1 MGPPGTA
8 EVILPPQRGSNSHCL
23 AGPLRPDP
31 EESSFWISICFLGP
45 KSTTI
50 LAGRCADFKQKYDLN
65 DNGKIDPEEREIM
78 LEDRRRIMIDA
89 DAKRD
94 AQRRM
99 AWFSLTGM
107 LLFPFGVVFTE
118 WMQLPRASEMLSSMS
133 NIYYVSIA
141 AIVAAYYGFT
151 NMGKKE

>member
-1 MGPPGTA
+1 M
-8 EVILPPQRGSNSHCL
+8 
-23 AGPLRPDP
+23 
-31 EESSFWISICFLGP
+31 P
-45 KSTTI
+45 K
-50 LAGRCADFKQKYDLN
+50 ANYDFN
-65 DNGKIDPEEREIM
+65 DNGKIDPEERQIM
-78 LEDRRRIMIDA
+78 LEDRRRIMMDA

-118 WMQLPRASEMLSSMS
+118 WMELPRASEMLSSMS

-141 AIVAAYYGFT
+141 AIVAAYYRFT
-151 NMGKKE
+151 NMGSKE

>member
-1 MGPPGTA
+1 M
-8 EVILPPQRGSNSHCL
+8 
-23 AGPLRPDP
+23 
-31 EESSFWISICFLGP
+31 P
-45 KSTTI
+45 K
-50 LAGRCADFKQKYDLN
+50 KNYDLN
-65 DNGKIDPEEREIM
+65 DNGKIDSDEREIM

-107 LLFPFGVVFTE
+107 LVFPFGVIFTE
-118 WMQLPRASEMLSSMS
+118 YMELPQASVMLASMS

-151 NMGKKE
+151 NLRKEQ

>member
-1 MGPPGTA
+1 MP
-8 EVILPPQRGSNSHCL
+8 
-23 AGPLRPDP
+23 
-31 EESSFWISICFLGP
+31 
-45 KSTTI
+45 
-50 LAGRCADFKQKYDLN
+50 KQKYDLN
-65 DNGKIDPEEREIM
+65 DNGKIDPDEREIM
-78 LEDRRRIMIDA
+78 LDDRRRQVLDA

-118 WMQLPRASEMLSSMS
+118 WMELPRASEMLSSMS

-151 NMGKKE
+151 NMGSNK

>member
-1 MGPPGTA
+1 MP
-8 EVILPPQRGSNSHCL
+8 
-23 AGPLRPDP
+23 
-31 EESSFWISICFLGP
+31 
-45 KSTTI
+45 
-50 LAGRCADFKQKYDLN
+50 KQKYDLN
-65 DNGKIDPEEREIM
+65 DNGKIDPDEREIM
-78 LEDRRRIMIDA
+78 LDDRRRQVLDA

-118 WMQLPRASEMLSSMS
+118 WAELPRASEMLSSMS

-151 NMGKKE
+151 NMSKKE

>member
-1 MGPPGTA
+1 M
-8 EVILPPQRGSNSHCL
+8 QM
-23 AGPLRPDP
+23 
-31 EESSFWISICFLGP
+31 P
-45 KSTTI
+45 K
-50 LAGRCADFKQKYDLN
+50 AKYDLN
-65 DNGKIDPEEREIM
+65 DNGKIDPDEREIM

-107 LLFPFGVVFTE
+107 LVFPFGVIFTE
-118 WMQLPRASEMLSSMS
+118 YMELPQASVMLASMS

-151 NMGKKE
+151 NLRKEK

>member
-1 MGPPGTA
+1 M
-8 EVILPPQRGSNSHCL
+8 
-23 AGPLRPDP
+23 
-31 EESSFWISICFLGP
+31 P
-45 KSTTI
+45 K
-50 LAGRCADFKQKYDLN
+50 QNYDLN

-78 LEDRRRIMIDA
+78 LEDRRRIIMDA

-118 WMQLPRASEMLSSMS
+118 WMELPRASEMLSSMS

-151 NMGKKE
+151 NMGKNQ

>member
-1 MGPPGTA
+1 MP
-8 EVILPPQRGSNSHCL
+8 
-23 AGPLRPDP
+23 
-31 EESSFWISICFLGP
+31 
-45 KSTTI
+45 
-50 LAGRCADFKQKYDLN
+50 KQKYDLN
-65 DNGKIDPEEREIM
+65 DNGKIDPEEREM
-78 LEDRRRIMIDA
+78 LMEDRRIAQDERRREVSDA

-94 AQRRM
+94 AQRKM

-118 WMQLPRASEMLSSMS
+118 WMELPRASEMLSSMS

-151 NMGKKE
+151 NMGGKGQ

>member
-1 MGPPGTA
+1 M
-8 EVILPPQRGSNSHCL
+8 
-23 AGPLRPDP
+23 
-31 EESSFWISICFLGP
+31 P
-45 KSTTI
+45 KQT
-50 LAGRCADFKQKYDLN
+50 YDLN
-65 DNGKIDPEEREIM
+65 DNGKIDPDERAIM
-78 LEDRRRIMIDA
+78 LEDRRRIMMDS

-118 WMQLPRASEMLSSMS
+118 WMELPRASEMLSSMS

-151 NMGKKE
+151 NMGKNQ

>member
-1 MGPPGTA
+1 MHMP
-8 EVILPPQRGSNSHCL
+8 
-23 AGPLRPDP
+23 
-31 EESSFWISICFLGP
+31 
-45 KSTTI
+45 
-50 LAGRCADFKQKYDLN
+50 KQKYDLN
-65 DNGKIDPEEREIM
+65 DNGKIDADEREIM

-118 WMQLPRASEMLSSMS
+118 WMELPRASEMLSSMS

-151 NMGKKE
+151 NMGSKE

>member
-1 MGPPGTA
+1 M
-8 EVILPPQRGSNSHCL
+8 
-23 AGPLRPDP
+23 
-31 EESSFWISICFLGP
+31 P
-45 KSTTI
+45 K
-50 LAGRCADFKQKYDLN
+50 AKYDLN

-78 LEDRRRIMIDA
+78 LDDRRRQMLDA

-118 WMQLPRASEMLSSMS
+118 WAELPRASEMLSSMS

-151 NMGKKE
+151 NMGKEQ

>member
-1 MGPPGTA
+1 M
-8 EVILPPQRGSNSHCL
+8 
-23 AGPLRPDP
+23 
-31 EESSFWISICFLGP
+31 P
-45 KSTTI
+45 K
-50 LAGRCADFKQKYDLN
+50 AKYDLN
-65 DNGKIDPEEREIM
+65 DNGKIDPDEREIM
-78 LEDRRRIMIDA
+78 LEDRRRIMMDA

-107 LLFPFGVVFTE
+107 LMFPFGVVFTE
-118 WMQLPRASEMLSSMS
+118 WMELPRASEMLSSMS

-151 NMGKKE
+151 NMGSKE

>member
-1 MGPPGTA
+1 M
-8 EVILPPQRGSNSHCL
+8 
-23 AGPLRPDP
+23 
-31 EESSFWISICFLGP
+31 P
-45 KSTTI
+45 K
-50 LAGRCADFKQKYDLN
+50 QNYDLN
-65 DNGKIDPEEREIM
+65 DNGKIDPDEREIM
-78 LEDRRRIMIDA
+78 LEDRRRIMIDS

-118 WMQLPRASEMLSSMS
+118 WMELPRASEMLSSMS

-151 NMGKKE
+151 NMGSKE

>member
-1 MGPPGTA
+1 M
-8 EVILPPQRGSNSHCL
+8 
-23 AGPLRPDP
+23 
-31 EESSFWISICFLGP
+31 P
-45 KSTTI
+45 K
-50 LAGRCADFKQKYDLN
+50 QNYDLN

-78 LEDRRRIMIDA
+78 LEDRRRIMMDA

-118 WMQLPRASEMLSSMS
+118 WMELSRASEMLSSMS

-151 NMGKKE
+151 NMGKNQ

>member
-1 MGPPGTA
+1 M
-8 EVILPPQRGSNSHCL
+8 
-23 AGPLRPDP
+23 
-31 EESSFWISICFLGP
+31 P
-45 KSTTI
+45 K
-50 LAGRCADFKQKYDLN
+50 AKYDLN
-65 DNGKIDPEEREIM
+65 DNGKIDPDERAIM

-118 WMQLPRASEMLSSMS
+118 WMELPRASEMLSSMS

-151 NMGKKE
+151 NMGSKE

>member
-1 MGPPGTA
+1 M
-8 EVILPPQRGSNSHCL
+8 
-23 AGPLRPDP
+23 
-31 EESSFWISICFLGP
+31 P
-45 KSTTI
+45 K
-50 LAGRCADFKQKYDLN
+50 ARYDLN

-78 LEDRRRIMIDA
+78 LEDRRRIMMEA

-118 WMQLPRASEMLSSMS
+118 WMELPRASEMLSSMS

-151 NMGKKE
+151 NMGKNQ

>member
-1 MGPPGTA
+1 M
-8 EVILPPQRGSNSHCL
+8 
-23 AGPLRPDP
+23 
-31 EESSFWISICFLGP
+31 P
-45 KSTTI
+45 K
-50 LAGRCADFKQKYDLN
+50 ANYDFN
-65 DNGKIDPEEREIM
+65 DNGKMDPEERQIM
-78 LEDRRRIMIDA
+78 LEDRRRIMMDA

-118 WMQLPRASEMLSSMS
+118 WMELPRASEMLSSMS

-151 NMGKKE
+151 NMGSKE

>member
-1 MGPPGTA
+1 M
-8 EVILPPQRGSNSHCL
+8 
-23 AGPLRPDP
+23 
-31 EESSFWISICFLGP
+31 P
-45 KSTTI
+45 K
-50 LAGRCADFKQKYDLN
+50 AKYDLN
-65 DNGKIDPEEREIM
+65 DNGKIDPDEREIM

-118 WMQLPRASEMLSSMS
+118 WMELPRASEMLSSMS

-151 NMGKKE
+151 NMGKNQ

>member
-1 MGPPGTA
+1 M
-8 EVILPPQRGSNSHCL
+8 
-23 AGPLRPDP
+23 
-31 EESSFWISICFLGP
+31 P
-45 KSTTI
+45 K
-50 LAGRCADFKQKYDLN
+50 ANYDLN
-65 DNGKIDPEEREIM
+65 DNGKIDPDEREIM
-78 LEDRRRIMIDA
+78 LEDRRRIMMDA

-118 WMQLPRASEMLSSMS
+118 WMELPRASEMLSSMS

-151 NMGKKE
+151 NMGSKE

>member
-1 MGPPGTA
+1 M
-8 EVILPPQRGSNSHCL
+8 
-23 AGPLRPDP
+23 
-31 EESSFWISICFLGP
+31 P
-45 KSTTI
+45 K
-50 LAGRCADFKQKYDLN
+50 AKYDLN

-78 LEDRRRIMIDA
+78 LEDRRRIMMDA

-118 WMQLPRASEMLSSMS
+118 WMELPRASEMLSSMS

-151 NMGKKE
+151 NMGKGQ

>member
-1 MGPPGTA
+1 M
-8 EVILPPQRGSNSHCL
+8 HM
-23 AGPLRPDP
+23 
-31 EESSFWISICFLGP
+31 P
-45 KSTTI
+45 K
-50 LAGRCADFKQKYDLN
+50 ANYDFN
-65 DNGKIDPEEREIM
+65 DNGKIDPEERQIM
-78 LEDRRRIMIDA
+78 LEDRRRIMMDA

-118 WMQLPRASEMLSSMS
+118 WMELPRASEMLSSMS

-151 NMGKKE
+151 NMGSKE